1 MKKIFTLI
9 SVALL
14 CLSASAQV
22 NLATAIEDAVKAS
35 SDEYCSVFLDHTK
48 EYVLDS
54 NVDLGLQKAVIWGCG
69 AKVTVKGEGQLSTQT
84 YLQVRSVNFLCA
96 EATKAIIALSA
107 TPDESLKIND
117 ETSAIKF
124 EGANQKVYWIDNQ
137 VSVILCNFVD
147 LGQSLI
153 YANKQ
158 PYALANLKIDQCVVQ
173 LRGSK
178 IDPVINWVGS
188 NTGAIKNIVLSNN
201 TIYNVSQDN
210 TSSWMIRYGNASN
223 AQPQKVWGTDAFS
236 RFQMYN
242 NTICFPGKALANNFP
257 NKNNVY
263 LTWKKN
269 IFINTPYLQKTAS
282 NAVREFTNAD
292 NVLYA
297 TEGFTIDNTDKEKY
311 GTVEDLAIVPPTE
324 SLNIDNIFTLKN
336 VFAPKFETIAT
347 NSQYGDP
354 RWVTPFKDVIAKTPG
369 YGYEVVLGP
378 DMLDLTNL
386 TLVGN
391 CNEADLGKVKPG
403 IDTVNY
409 PWIKYVRGDDKNIL
423 SNGQHE
429 AQKSNRWTDLNPT
442 TGERGTWLQATG
454 KNGSVES
461 PVISGEWNKW
471 MVVFVKNL
479 TTLKVFATGS
489 ASSTA
494 ETKVRLVVKAMGTD
508 GTVIEAATA
517 EGSIYGKGTA
527 SDVCQVELN
536 PEVGYMVEISS
547 VSPGNKKDDIQIT
560 GLQLHGVDTT
570 PFPVCHA
577 PGEKAPGTNY
587 EVVLGPDMLA
597 EYALVSD
604 PATTKP
610 GINVEAYP
618 WITYTRGDG
627 LNALEN
633 GQYEAQK
640 SNRWTDL
647 NPTTGERG
655 TWLQATGKNGS
666 VESPVISG
674 EWNKWMV
681 VFVKNL
687 TTLKVFATGS
697 ASSTAETKVRLVV
710 KAMGTDG
717 TVIEAATAEG
727 SIYGK
732 GTASD
737 VCQVELNPE
746 VGYMVEISSVSPGNK
761 KDDIQITGLQLHG
774 VDTTPFPVCH
784 APGEKAP
791 GTNYEVV
798 LGPDML
804 AEYALVSD
812 PATTKPGINVEA
824 YPWITYTRGDGLNAL
839 ENGQYEAQQSNRWTD
854 LNPTTGEK
862 CEFIQA
868 TGKNGSVNSPVVS
881 AQWNKWMEAAIMD
894 ATSFR
899 VYATGSASTTAE
911 TGEQL
916 ILTATANDGTVV
928 KTATTPGTIW
938 GKGKGS
944 DCATLKLDPSKAYVV
959 KIEAGVMDIQ
969 ITGFNI
975 TGTDLSIAPV
985 EEEPGMGDATGIE
998 NVETAPVQN
1007 GRIYNVLGQEVK
1019 TAKGL
1024 VIKNGKKYIVR

>member
-22 NLATAIEDAVKAS
+22 NLATTIEDALKAS

-137 VSVILCNFVD
+137 VSVVLCNFVD

-173 LRGSK
+173 LRGSS

-188 NTGAIKNIVLSNN
+188 NPGAIKNIVLSNN

-210 TSSWMIRYGNASN
+210 TSSWMIRFGNASN
-223 AQPQKVWGTDAFS
+223 AQPQKIWGTDAFS

-517 EGSIYGKGTA
+517 EGSIWGKGKA

-597 EYALVSD
+597 
-604 PATTKP
+604 
-610 GINVEAYP
+610 
-618 WITYTRGDG
+618 
-627 LNALEN
+627 
-633 GQYEAQK
+633 Q
-640 SNRWTDL
+640 
-647 NPTTGERG
+647 
-655 TWLQATGKNGS
+655 
-666 VESPVISG
+666 
-674 EWNKWMV
+674 
-681 VFVKNL
+681 
-687 TTLKVFATGS
+687 
-697 ASSTAETKVRLVV
+697 
-710 KAMGTDG
+710 
-717 TVIEAATAEG
+717 
-727 SIYGK
+727 
-732 GTASD
+732 
-737 VCQVELNPE
+737 
-746 VGYMVEISSVSPGNK
+746 
-761 KDDIQITGLQLHG
+761 
-774 VDTTPFPVCH
+774 
-784 APGEKAP
+784 
-791 GTNYEVV
+791 
-798 LGPDML
+798 
-804 AEYALVSD
+804 YALVSD

-854 LNPTTGEK
+854 LNPTTGERGTW
-862 CEFIQA
+862 IQA
-868 TGKNGSVNSPVVS
+868 TGKNGSVNSPVIS
-881 AQWNKWMEAAIMD
+881 AEWNKWMEAAIMD

-899 VYATGSASTTAE
+899 VYATGSASTKAE

-959 KIEAGVMDIQ
+959 KIEGKVKDIQ

>member
-597 EYALVSD
+597 QYALVSD

-666 VESPVISG
+666 V
-674 EWNKWMV
+674 
-681 VFVKNL
+681 
-687 TTLKVFATGS
+687 
-697 ASSTAETKVRLVV
+697 
-710 KAMGTDG
+710 
-717 TVIEAATAEG
+717 
-727 SIYGK
+727 
-732 GTASD
+732 
-737 VCQVELNPE
+737 
-746 VGYMVEISSVSPGNK
+746 
-761 KDDIQITGLQLHG
+761 
-774 VDTTPFPVCH
+774 
-784 APGEKAP
+784 
-791 GTNYEVV
+791 
-798 LGPDML
+798 
-804 AEYALVSD
+804 
-812 PATTKPGINVEA
+812 
-824 YPWITYTRGDGLNAL
+824 
-839 ENGQYEAQQSNRWTD
+839 
-854 LNPTTGEK
+854 
-862 CEFIQA
+862 
-868 TGKNGSVNSPVVS
+868 NSPVVS

-894 ATSFR
+894 ATAFR
-899 VYATGSASTTAE
+899 VYATGSASSKAE

-928 KTATTPGTIW
+928 KAATTPGTIW
-938 GKGKGS
+938 GKGKAS

-959 KIEAGVMDIQ
+959 KIEAGVQDIQ

>member
-269 IFINTPYLQKTAS
+269 IFINTPYLQKVAN

-517 EGSIYGKGTA
+517 EGSIWGKGKA

-647 NPTTGERG
+647 NPTTGE
-655 TWLQATGKNGS
+655 
-666 VESPVISG
+666 
-674 EWNKWMV
+674 
-681 VFVKNL
+681 
-687 TTLKVFATGS
+687 
-697 ASSTAETKVRLVV
+697 
-710 KAMGTDG
+710 
-717 TVIEAATAEG
+717 
-727 SIYGK
+727 
-732 GTASD
+732 
-737 VCQVELNPE
+737 
-746 VGYMVEISSVSPGNK
+746 
-761 KDDIQITGLQLHG
+761 
-774 VDTTPFPVCH
+774 
-784 APGEKAP
+784 
-791 GTNYEVV
+791 
-798 LGPDML
+798 
-804 AEYALVSD
+804 
-812 PATTKPGINVEA
+812 
-824 YPWITYTRGDGLNAL
+824 
-839 ENGQYEAQQSNRWTD
+839 
-854 LNPTTGEK
+854 K
-862 CEFIQA
+862 CEFIQVK
-868 TGKNGSVNSPVVS
+868 GKNGSVNSPVIS
-881 AQWNKWMEAAIMD
+881 AEWNKWMEAAIMD
-894 ATSFR
+894 ATAFR
-899 VYATGSASTTAE
+899 VYATGSTSTTAE

-959 KIEAGVMDIQ
+959 KIEGKVKDIQ

>member
-173 LRGSK
+173 LRGSS

-188 NTGAIKNIVLSNN
+188 NPGAIKNIVLSNN

-210 TSSWMIRYGNASN
+210 TASWMIRFGNASN

-547 VSPGNKKDDIQIT
+547 ISPDNKANDVQIT

-597 EYALVSD
+597 QYALVSD

-655 TWLQATGKNGS
+655 TWLQ
-666 VESPVISG
+666 V
-674 EWNKWMV
+674 
-681 VFVKNL
+681 
-687 TTLKVFATGS
+687 
-697 ASSTAETKVRLVV
+697 
-710 KAMGTDG
+710 
-717 TVIEAATAEG
+717 
-727 SIYGK
+727 
-732 GTASD
+732 
-737 VCQVELNPE
+737 
-746 VGYMVEISSVSPGNK
+746 
-761 KDDIQITGLQLHG
+761 
-774 VDTTPFPVCH
+774 
-784 APGEKAP
+784 
-791 GTNYEVV
+791 
-798 LGPDML
+798 
-804 AEYALVSD
+804 
-812 PATTKPGINVEA
+812 
-824 YPWITYTRGDGLNAL
+824 
-839 ENGQYEAQQSNRWTD
+839 
-854 LNPTTGEK
+854 
-862 CEFIQA
+862 
-868 TGKNGSVNSPVVS
+868 TGKNGSVNSPVIS
-881 AQWNKWMEAAIMD
+881 AE
-894 ATSFR
+894 
-899 VYATGSASTTAE
+899 
-911 TGEQL
+911 
-916 ILTATANDGTVV
+916 
-928 KTATTPGTIW
+928 
-938 GKGKGS
+938 
-944 DCATLKLDPSKAYVV
+944 
-959 KIEAGVMDIQ
+959 
-969 ITGFNI
+969 
-975 TGTDLSIAPV
+975 
-985 EEEPGMGDATGIE
+985 
-998 NVETAPVQN
+998 
-1007 GRIYNVLGQEVK
+1007 
-1019 TAKGL
+1019 
-1024 VIKNGKKYIVR
+1024 

>member
-22 NLATAIEDAVKAS
+22 NLATAIEDALKAS

-137 VSVILCNFVD
+137 VSVVLCNFVD

-210 TSSWMIRYGNASN
+210 TTSWMIRYGNASN

-269 IFINTPYLQKTAS
+269 IFINTPYLQKVAN

-442 TGERGTWLQATG
+442 TGEKCEFIQVKG
-454 KNGSVES
+454 KNGSAES

-517 EGSIYGKGTA
+517 EGSIWGKGKA

-597 EYALVSD
+597 QYALVSD

-655 TWLQATGKNGS
+655 TW
-666 VESPVISG
+666 
-674 EWNKWMV
+674 
-681 VFVKNL
+681 
-687 TTLKVFATGS
+687 
-697 ASSTAETKVRLVV
+697 
-710 KAMGTDG
+710 
-717 TVIEAATAEG
+717 
-727 SIYGK
+727 
-732 GTASD
+732 
-737 VCQVELNPE
+737 
-746 VGYMVEISSVSPGNK
+746 
-761 KDDIQITGLQLHG
+761 
-774 VDTTPFPVCH
+774 
-784 APGEKAP
+784 
-791 GTNYEVV
+791 
-798 LGPDML
+798 
-804 AEYALVSD
+804 
-812 PATTKPGINVEA
+812 
-824 YPWITYTRGDGLNAL
+824 
-839 ENGQYEAQQSNRWTD
+839 
-854 LNPTTGEK
+854 
-862 CEFIQA
+862 IQA
-868 TGKNGSVNSPVVS
+868 TGKNGSVNSPVIS
-881 AQWNKWMEAAIMD
+881 AEWNKWMEAAIMD

-899 VYATGSASTTAE
+899 VYATGSASSKVE

-959 KIEAGVMDIQ
+959 KIEGKVKDIQ

>member
-517 EGSIYGKGTA
+517 EGSIWGKGKA

-666 VESPVISG
+666 V
-674 EWNKWMV
+674 
-681 VFVKNL
+681 
-687 TTLKVFATGS
+687 
-697 ASSTAETKVRLVV
+697 
-710 KAMGTDG
+710 
-717 TVIEAATAEG
+717 
-727 SIYGK
+727 
-732 GTASD
+732 
-737 VCQVELNPE
+737 
-746 VGYMVEISSVSPGNK
+746 
-761 KDDIQITGLQLHG
+761 
-774 VDTTPFPVCH
+774 
-784 APGEKAP
+784 
-791 GTNYEVV
+791 
-798 LGPDML
+798 
-804 AEYALVSD
+804 
-812 PATTKPGINVEA
+812 
-824 YPWITYTRGDGLNAL
+824 
-839 ENGQYEAQQSNRWTD
+839 
-854 LNPTTGEK
+854 
-862 CEFIQA
+862 
-868 TGKNGSVNSPVVS
+868 NSPVVS

-899 VYATGSASTTAE
+899 VYATGSASTTADS
-911 TGEQL
+911 GEQL

-928 KTATTPGTIW
+928 KAATTPGTIW
-938 GKGKGS
+938 GKGKAS

-959 KIEAGVMDIQ
+959 KIEGKVKDIQ

>member
-22 NLATAIEDAVKAS
+22 NLATAIEDALKAS

-633 GQYEAQK
+633 GQYEAQ
-640 SNRWTDL
+640 
-647 NPTTGERG
+647 
-655 TWLQATGKNGS
+655 
-666 VESPVISG
+666 
-674 EWNKWMV
+674 
-681 VFVKNL
+681 
-687 TTLKVFATGS
+687 
-697 ASSTAETKVRLVV
+697 
-710 KAMGTDG
+710 
-717 TVIEAATAEG
+717 
-727 SIYGK
+727 
-732 GTASD
+732 
-737 VCQVELNPE
+737 
-746 VGYMVEISSVSPGNK
+746 
-761 KDDIQITGLQLHG
+761 
-774 VDTTPFPVCH
+774 
-784 APGEKAP
+784 
-791 GTNYEVV
+791 
-798 LGPDML
+798 
-804 AEYALVSD
+804 
-812 PATTKPGINVEA
+812 
-824 YPWITYTRGDGLNAL
+824 
-839 ENGQYEAQQSNRWTD
+839 QSNRWTD

-868 TGKNGSVNSPVVS
+868 TGKNGSVNSPVIS

-894 ATSFR
+894 ATAFR
-899 VYATGSASTTAE
+899 VYATGSASSKAE

-928 KTATTPGTIW
+928 KAATTPGTIW

>member
-409 PWIKYVRGDDKNIL
+409 PWIKYVRGDDKNVL

-442 TGERGTWLQATG
+442 TGE
-454 KNGSVES
+454 
-461 PVISGEWNKW
+461 
-471 MVVFVKNL
+471 
-479 TTLKVFATGS
+479 
-489 ASSTA
+489 
-494 ETKVRLVVKAMGTD
+494 
-508 GTVIEAATA
+508 
-517 EGSIYGKGTA
+517 
-527 SDVCQVELN
+527 
-536 PEVGYMVEISS
+536 
-547 VSPGNKKDDIQIT
+547 
-560 GLQLHGVDTT
+560 
-570 PFPVCHA
+570 
-577 PGEKAPGTNY
+577 
-587 EVVLGPDMLA
+587 
-597 EYALVSD
+597 
-604 PATTKP
+604 
-610 GINVEAYP
+610 
-618 WITYTRGDG
+618 
-627 LNALEN
+627 
-633 GQYEAQK
+633 
-640 SNRWTDL
+640 
-647 NPTTGERG
+647 
-655 TWLQATGKNGS
+655 
-666 VESPVISG
+666 
-674 EWNKWMV
+674 
-681 VFVKNL
+681 
-687 TTLKVFATGS
+687 
-697 ASSTAETKVRLVV
+697 
-710 KAMGTDG
+710 
-717 TVIEAATAEG
+717 
-727 SIYGK
+727 
-732 GTASD
+732 
-737 VCQVELNPE
+737 
-746 VGYMVEISSVSPGNK
+746 
-761 KDDIQITGLQLHG
+761 
-774 VDTTPFPVCH
+774 
-784 APGEKAP
+784 
-791 GTNYEVV
+791 
-798 LGPDML
+798 
-804 AEYALVSD
+804 
-812 PATTKPGINVEA
+812 
-824 YPWITYTRGDGLNAL
+824 
-839 ENGQYEAQQSNRWTD
+839 
-854 LNPTTGEK
+854 K
-862 CEFIQA
+862 CEFIQV

-899 VYATGSASTTAE
+899 VYATGSASSKVE

-928 KTATTPGTIW
+928 KAATTPGTIY
-938 GKGKGS
+938 GKGTAS

-959 KIEAGVMDIQ
+959 KIEGKVKDIQ

>member
-560 GLQLHGVDTT
+560 GLQLYGVDTT

-597 EYALVSD
+597 
-604 PATTKP
+604 
-610 GINVEAYP
+610 
-618 WITYTRGDG
+618 
-627 LNALEN
+627 
-633 GQYEAQK
+633 Q
-640 SNRWTDL
+640 
-647 NPTTGERG
+647 
-655 TWLQATGKNGS
+655 
-666 VESPVISG
+666 
-674 EWNKWMV
+674 
-681 VFVKNL
+681 
-687 TTLKVFATGS
+687 
-697 ASSTAETKVRLVV
+697 
-710 KAMGTDG
+710 
-717 TVIEAATAEG
+717 
-727 SIYGK
+727 
-732 GTASD
+732 
-737 VCQVELNPE
+737 
-746 VGYMVEISSVSPGNK
+746 
-761 KDDIQITGLQLHG
+761 
-774 VDTTPFPVCH
+774 
-784 APGEKAP
+784 
-791 GTNYEVV
+791 
-798 LGPDML
+798 
-804 AEYALVSD
+804 YALVSD

-854 LNPTTGEK
+854 LNPTTGERGTW
-862 CEFIQA
+862 IQA
-868 TGKNGSVNSPVVS
+868 TGKNGSVNSPVIS
-881 AQWNKWMEAAIMD
+881 AEWNKWMEAAIMD
-894 ATSFR
+894 AISFR
-899 VYATGSASTTAE
+899 VDATGSASTKAE

-959 KIEAGVMDIQ
+959 KIEGKVKDIQ

>member
-22 NLATAIEDAVKAS
+22 NLATTIEDALKAS

-655 TWLQATGKNGS
+655 TW
-666 VESPVISG
+666 
-674 EWNKWMV
+674 
-681 VFVKNL
+681 
-687 TTLKVFATGS
+687 
-697 ASSTAETKVRLVV
+697 
-710 KAMGTDG
+710 
-717 TVIEAATAEG
+717 
-727 SIYGK
+727 
-732 GTASD
+732 
-737 VCQVELNPE
+737 
-746 VGYMVEISSVSPGNK
+746 
-761 KDDIQITGLQLHG
+761 
-774 VDTTPFPVCH
+774 
-784 APGEKAP
+784 
-791 GTNYEVV
+791 
-798 LGPDML
+798 
-804 AEYALVSD
+804 
-812 PATTKPGINVEA
+812 
-824 YPWITYTRGDGLNAL
+824 
-839 ENGQYEAQQSNRWTD
+839 
-854 LNPTTGEK
+854 
-862 CEFIQA
+862 IQA
-868 TGKNGSVNSPVVS
+868 TGKNGSVNSRVIS
-881 AQWNKWMEAAIMD
+881 AEWNKWMEAAIMD

-899 VYATGSASTTAE
+899 VYATGSASNKAE

-928 KTATTPGTIW
+928 KAATTPGTIW

>member
-22 NLATAIEDAVKAS
+22 NLATAIEDALKAS

-210 TSSWMIRYGNASN
+210 TSSWMIRFGNASN

-517 EGSIYGKGTA
+517 EGSIWGKGKA

-597 EYALVSD
+597 
-604 PATTKP
+604 
-610 GINVEAYP
+610 
-618 WITYTRGDG
+618 
-627 LNALEN
+627 
-633 GQYEAQK
+633 Q
-640 SNRWTDL
+640 
-647 NPTTGERG
+647 
-655 TWLQATGKNGS
+655 
-666 VESPVISG
+666 
-674 EWNKWMV
+674 
-681 VFVKNL
+681 
-687 TTLKVFATGS
+687 
-697 ASSTAETKVRLVV
+697 
-710 KAMGTDG
+710 
-717 TVIEAATAEG
+717 
-727 SIYGK
+727 
-732 GTASD
+732 
-737 VCQVELNPE
+737 
-746 VGYMVEISSVSPGNK
+746 
-761 KDDIQITGLQLHG
+761 
-774 VDTTPFPVCH
+774 
-784 APGEKAP
+784 
-791 GTNYEVV
+791 
-798 LGPDML
+798 
-804 AEYALVSD
+804 YALVSD

-854 LNPTTGEK
+854 LNPTTGERGTW
-862 CEFIQA
+862 IQA
-868 TGKNGSVNSPVVS
+868 TGKNGSVNSPVIS
-881 AQWNKWMEAAIMD
+881 AEWNKWMEAAIMD

-899 VYATGSASTTAE
+899 VYATGSASTKAE

-959 KIEAGVMDIQ
+959 KIEGKVKDIQ

>member
-560 GLQLHGVDTT
+560 GLQLYGVDTT

-587 EVVLGPDMLA
+587 EVVLGP
-597 EYALVSD
+597 
-604 PATTKP
+604 
-610 GINVEAYP
+610 
-618 WITYTRGDG
+618 
-627 LNALEN
+627 
-633 GQYEAQK
+633 
-640 SNRWTDL
+640 
-647 NPTTGERG
+647 
-655 TWLQATGKNGS
+655 
-666 VESPVISG
+666 
-674 EWNKWMV
+674 
-681 VFVKNL
+681 F
-687 TTLKVFATGS
+687 
-697 ASSTAETKVRLVV
+697 
-710 KAMGTDG
+710 
-717 TVIEAATAEG
+717 
-727 SIYGK
+727 
-732 GTASD
+732 
-737 VCQVELNPE
+737 
-746 VGYMVEISSVSPGNK
+746 
-761 KDDIQITGLQLHG
+761 
-774 VDTTPFPVCH
+774 
-784 APGEKAP
+784 
-791 GTNYEVV
+791 
-798 LGPDML
+798 ML

-862 CEFIQA
+862 GTWLQA
-868 TGKNGSVNSPVVS
+868 TGKNGSKDSPVIS
-881 AQWNKWMEAAIMD
+881 AEWNKWMEAAIMD

-899 VYATGSASTTAE
+899 VYATGSASTKAE

-928 KTATTPGTIW
+928 KAATTPGTIY
-938 GKGKGS
+938 GKGTAS

-959 KIEAGVMDIQ
+959 KIEGKVKDIQ

>member
-633 GQYEAQK
+633 GQYEAQ
-640 SNRWTDL
+640 
-647 NPTTGERG
+647 
-655 TWLQATGKNGS
+655 
-666 VESPVISG
+666 
-674 EWNKWMV
+674 
-681 VFVKNL
+681 
-687 TTLKVFATGS
+687 
-697 ASSTAETKVRLVV
+697 
-710 KAMGTDG
+710 
-717 TVIEAATAEG
+717 
-727 SIYGK
+727 
-732 GTASD
+732 
-737 VCQVELNPE
+737 
-746 VGYMVEISSVSPGNK
+746 
-761 KDDIQITGLQLHG
+761 
-774 VDTTPFPVCH
+774 
-784 APGEKAP
+784 
-791 GTNYEVV
+791 
-798 LGPDML
+798 
-804 AEYALVSD
+804 
-812 PATTKPGINVEA
+812 
-824 YPWITYTRGDGLNAL
+824 
-839 ENGQYEAQQSNRWTD
+839 QSNRWTD

-899 VYATGSASTTAE
+899 VYATGSASSKVE

-938 GKGKGS
+938 GKGKAS

-959 KIEAGVMDIQ
+959 KIEAGVQDIQ

>member
-22 NLATAIEDAVKAS
+22 NLATAIEDALKAS

-269 IFINTPYLQKTAS
+269 IFINTPYLQKTAN

-517 EGSIYGKGTA
+517 EGSIWGKGKA

-547 VSPGNKKDDIQIT
+547 VSPGNKKDDVQIT

-597 EYALVSD
+597 
-604 PATTKP
+604 
-610 GINVEAYP
+610 
-618 WITYTRGDG
+618 
-627 LNALEN
+627 
-633 GQYEAQK
+633 Q
-640 SNRWTDL
+640 
-647 NPTTGERG
+647 
-655 TWLQATGKNGS
+655 
-666 VESPVISG
+666 
-674 EWNKWMV
+674 
-681 VFVKNL
+681 
-687 TTLKVFATGS
+687 
-697 ASSTAETKVRLVV
+697 
-710 KAMGTDG
+710 
-717 TVIEAATAEG
+717 
-727 SIYGK
+727 
-732 GTASD
+732 
-737 VCQVELNPE
+737 
-746 VGYMVEISSVSPGNK
+746 
-761 KDDIQITGLQLHG
+761 
-774 VDTTPFPVCH
+774 
-784 APGEKAP
+784 
-791 GTNYEVV
+791 
-798 LGPDML
+798 
-804 AEYALVSD
+804 YALVSD

-854 LNPTTGEK
+854 LNPTTGERGTW
-862 CEFIQA
+862 IQA
-868 TGKNGSVNSPVVS
+868 TGKNGSVNSPVIS
-881 AQWNKWMEAAIMD
+881 AEWNKWMEAAIMD

-899 VYATGSASTTAE
+899 VYATGSASTKAE

-959 KIEAGVMDIQ
+959 KIEGKVKDIQ

>member
-22 NLATAIEDAVKAS
+22 NLATAIEDALKAS

-48 EYVLDS
+48 EYVLDT

-297 TEGFTIDNTDKEKY
+297 TEGFTIDTTDKEKY

-409 PWIKYVRGDDKNIL
+409 PWIKYVLGDDKNIL

-517 EGSIYGKGTA
+517 EGSIWGKGKA

-597 EYALVSD
+597 
-604 PATTKP
+604 
-610 GINVEAYP
+610 
-618 WITYTRGDG
+618 
-627 LNALEN
+627 
-633 GQYEAQK
+633 Q
-640 SNRWTDL
+640 
-647 NPTTGERG
+647 
-655 TWLQATGKNGS
+655 
-666 VESPVISG
+666 
-674 EWNKWMV
+674 
-681 VFVKNL
+681 
-687 TTLKVFATGS
+687 
-697 ASSTAETKVRLVV
+697 
-710 KAMGTDG
+710 
-717 TVIEAATAEG
+717 
-727 SIYGK
+727 
-732 GTASD
+732 
-737 VCQVELNPE
+737 
-746 VGYMVEISSVSPGNK
+746 
-761 KDDIQITGLQLHG
+761 
-774 VDTTPFPVCH
+774 
-784 APGEKAP
+784 
-791 GTNYEVV
+791 
-798 LGPDML
+798 
-804 AEYALVSD
+804 YALVSD

-854 LNPTTGEK
+854 LNPTTGERGTW
-862 CEFIQA
+862 IQA
-868 TGKNGSVNSPVVS
+868 TGKNGSVNSPVIS

-899 VYATGSASTTAE
+899 VYATGSASTKAE

-959 KIEAGVMDIQ
+959 KIEGKVKDIQ

>member
-517 EGSIYGKGTA
+517 EGSIWGKGKA

-597 EYALVSD
+597 
-604 PATTKP
+604 
-610 GINVEAYP
+610 
-618 WITYTRGDG
+618 
-627 LNALEN
+627 
-633 GQYEAQK
+633 Q
-640 SNRWTDL
+640 
-647 NPTTGERG
+647 
-655 TWLQATGKNGS
+655 
-666 VESPVISG
+666 
-674 EWNKWMV
+674 
-681 VFVKNL
+681 
-687 TTLKVFATGS
+687 
-697 ASSTAETKVRLVV
+697 
-710 KAMGTDG
+710 
-717 TVIEAATAEG
+717 
-727 SIYGK
+727 
-732 GTASD
+732 
-737 VCQVELNPE
+737 
-746 VGYMVEISSVSPGNK
+746 
-761 KDDIQITGLQLHG
+761 
-774 VDTTPFPVCH
+774 
-784 APGEKAP
+784 
-791 GTNYEVV
+791 
-798 LGPDML
+798 
-804 AEYALVSD
+804 YALVSD

-854 LNPTTGEK
+854 LNPTTGERGTLLTV
-862 CEFIQA
+862 
-868 TGKNGSVNSPVVS
+868 TGKNGSVESPVIS
-881 AQWNKWMEAAIMD
+881 AEWNKWMEAAIMD

-899 VYATGSASTTAE
+899 VYATGSASTKAE

-959 KIEAGVMDIQ
+959 KIEGKVKDIQ

>member
-409 PWIKYVRGDDKNIL
+409 PWIKYVRGDDKNVL

-442 TGERGTWLQATG
+442 TGEKGTWLQATG
-454 KNGSVES
+454 KNGSKDS
-461 PVISGEWNKW
+461 PVIS
-471 MVVFVKNL
+471 
-479 TTLKVFATGS
+479 
-489 ASSTA
+489 A
-494 ETKVRLVVKAMGTD
+494 E
-508 GTVIEAATA
+508 
-517 EGSIYGKGTA
+517 
-527 SDVCQVELN
+527 
-536 PEVGYMVEISS
+536 
-547 VSPGNKKDDIQIT
+547 
-560 GLQLHGVDTT
+560 
-570 PFPVCHA
+570 
-577 PGEKAPGTNY
+577 
-587 EVVLGPDMLA
+587 
-597 EYALVSD
+597 
-604 PATTKP
+604 
-610 GINVEAYP
+610 
-618 WITYTRGDG
+618 
-627 LNALEN
+627 
-633 GQYEAQK
+633 
-640 SNRWTDL
+640 
-647 NPTTGERG
+647 
-655 TWLQATGKNGS
+655 
-666 VESPVISG
+666 
-674 EWNKWMV
+674 
-681 VFVKNL
+681 
-687 TTLKVFATGS
+687 
-697 ASSTAETKVRLVV
+697 
-710 KAMGTDG
+710 
-717 TVIEAATAEG
+717 
-727 SIYGK
+727 
-732 GTASD
+732 
-737 VCQVELNPE
+737 
-746 VGYMVEISSVSPGNK
+746 
-761 KDDIQITGLQLHG
+761 
-774 VDTTPFPVCH
+774 
-784 APGEKAP
+784 
-791 GTNYEVV
+791 
-798 LGPDML
+798 
-804 AEYALVSD
+804 
-812 PATTKPGINVEA
+812 
-824 YPWITYTRGDGLNAL
+824 
-839 ENGQYEAQQSNRWTD
+839 
-854 LNPTTGEK
+854 
-862 CEFIQA
+862 
-868 TGKNGSVNSPVVS
+868 
-881 AQWNKWMEAAIMD
+881 WNKWMEAAIMD

-899 VYATGSASTTAE
+899 VYATGSASTKAE

-928 KTATTPGTIW
+928 KAATTPGTIY
-938 GKGKGS
+938 GKGTAS

-959 KIEAGVMDIQ
+959 KIEGKVKDIQ

>member
-269 IFINTPYLQKTAS
+269 IFINTPYLQKVAS

-429 AQKSNRWTDLNPT
+429 AHKSNRWTDLNPT

-517 EGSIYGKGTA
+517 EGSIWGKGKA

-597 EYALVSD
+597 
-604 PATTKP
+604 
-610 GINVEAYP
+610 
-618 WITYTRGDG
+618 
-627 LNALEN
+627 
-633 GQYEAQK
+633 Q
-640 SNRWTDL
+640 
-647 NPTTGERG
+647 
-655 TWLQATGKNGS
+655 
-666 VESPVISG
+666 
-674 EWNKWMV
+674 
-681 VFVKNL
+681 
-687 TTLKVFATGS
+687 
-697 ASSTAETKVRLVV
+697 
-710 KAMGTDG
+710 
-717 TVIEAATAEG
+717 
-727 SIYGK
+727 
-732 GTASD
+732 
-737 VCQVELNPE
+737 
-746 VGYMVEISSVSPGNK
+746 
-761 KDDIQITGLQLHG
+761 
-774 VDTTPFPVCH
+774 
-784 APGEKAP
+784 
-791 GTNYEVV
+791 
-798 LGPDML
+798 
-804 AEYALVSD
+804 YALVSD

-854 LNPTTGEK
+854 LNPTTGERGTW
-862 CEFIQA
+862 IQA
-868 TGKNGSVNSPVVS
+868 TGKNGSVYSPVVS

-899 VYATGSASTTAE
+899 VYATGSASTKAE

-959 KIEAGVMDIQ
+959 KIEGKVKDIQ

>member
-137 VSVILCNFVD
+137 VSVVLCNFVD

-188 NTGAIKNIVLSNN
+188 NPGAIKNIVLSNN

-223 AQPQKVWGTDAFS
+223 AQPQKIWGTDAFS

-269 IFINTPYLQKTAS
+269 IFINTPYLQKVAS

-517 EGSIYGKGTA
+517 EGSIWGKGKA

-597 EYALVSD
+597 
-604 PATTKP
+604 
-610 GINVEAYP
+610 
-618 WITYTRGDG
+618 
-627 LNALEN
+627 
-633 GQYEAQK
+633 Q
-640 SNRWTDL
+640 
-647 NPTTGERG
+647 
-655 TWLQATGKNGS
+655 
-666 VESPVISG
+666 
-674 EWNKWMV
+674 
-681 VFVKNL
+681 
-687 TTLKVFATGS
+687 
-697 ASSTAETKVRLVV
+697 
-710 KAMGTDG
+710 
-717 TVIEAATAEG
+717 
-727 SIYGK
+727 
-732 GTASD
+732 
-737 VCQVELNPE
+737 
-746 VGYMVEISSVSPGNK
+746 
-761 KDDIQITGLQLHG
+761 
-774 VDTTPFPVCH
+774 
-784 APGEKAP
+784 
-791 GTNYEVV
+791 
-798 LGPDML
+798 
-804 AEYALVSD
+804 YALVSD

-854 LNPTTGEK
+854 LNPTTGERGTW
-862 CEFIQA
+862 IQA
-868 TGKNGSVNSPVVS
+868 TGKNGSVNSPVIS
-881 AQWNKWMEAAIMD
+881 AEWNKWMEAAIMD

-899 VYATGSASTTAE
+899 VYATGSASTKAE

-938 GKGKGS
+938 GKGKAS

-959 KIEAGVMDIQ
+959 KIEGKVKDIQ

>member
-269 IFINTPYLQKTAS
+269 IFINTPYLQKVAN

-633 GQYEAQK
+633 GQYEAQQ

-655 TWLQATGKNGS
+655 TWL
-666 VESPVISG
+666 
-674 EWNKWMV
+674 
-681 VFVKNL
+681 
-687 TTLKVFATGS
+687 
-697 ASSTAETKVRLVV
+697 
-710 KAMGTDG
+710 
-717 TVIEAATAEG
+717 
-727 SIYGK
+727 
-732 GTASD
+732 
-737 VCQVELNPE
+737 
-746 VGYMVEISSVSPGNK
+746 
-761 KDDIQITGLQLHG
+761 
-774 VDTTPFPVCH
+774 
-784 APGEKAP
+784 
-791 GTNYEVV
+791 
-798 LGPDML
+798 
-804 AEYALVSD
+804 
-812 PATTKPGINVEA
+812 
-824 YPWITYTRGDGLNAL
+824 
-839 ENGQYEAQQSNRWTD
+839 
-854 LNPTTGEK
+854 
-862 CEFIQA
+862 QA

-899 VYATGSASTTAE
+899 VYATGSASTKAE

-959 KIEAGVMDIQ
+959 KIEGKVKDIQ

>member
-454 KNGSVES
+454 KNGSV
-461 PVISGEWNKW
+461 
-471 MVVFVKNL
+471 
-479 TTLKVFATGS
+479 
-489 ASSTA
+489 
-494 ETKVRLVVKAMGTD
+494 
-508 GTVIEAATA
+508 
-517 EGSIYGKGTA
+517 
-527 SDVCQVELN
+527 
-536 PEVGYMVEISS
+536 
-547 VSPGNKKDDIQIT
+547 
-560 GLQLHGVDTT
+560 
-570 PFPVCHA
+570 
-577 PGEKAPGTNY
+577 
-587 EVVLGPDMLA
+587 
-597 EYALVSD
+597 
-604 PATTKP
+604 
-610 GINVEAYP
+610 
-618 WITYTRGDG
+618 
-627 LNALEN
+627 
-633 GQYEAQK
+633 
-640 SNRWTDL
+640 
-647 NPTTGERG
+647 
-655 TWLQATGKNGS
+655 
-666 VESPVISG
+666 
-674 EWNKWMV
+674 
-681 VFVKNL
+681 
-687 TTLKVFATGS
+687 
-697 ASSTAETKVRLVV
+697 
-710 KAMGTDG
+710 
-717 TVIEAATAEG
+717 
-727 SIYGK
+727 
-732 GTASD
+732 
-737 VCQVELNPE
+737 
-746 VGYMVEISSVSPGNK
+746 
-761 KDDIQITGLQLHG
+761 
-774 VDTTPFPVCH
+774 
-784 APGEKAP
+784 
-791 GTNYEVV
+791 
-798 LGPDML
+798 
-804 AEYALVSD
+804 
-812 PATTKPGINVEA
+812 
-824 YPWITYTRGDGLNAL
+824 
-839 ENGQYEAQQSNRWTD
+839 
-854 LNPTTGEK
+854 
-862 CEFIQA
+862 
-868 TGKNGSVNSPVVS
+868 NSPVVS

-899 VYATGSASTTAE
+899 VYATGSASNKAE

-928 KTATTPGTIW
+928 KAATTPGTIY
-938 GKGKGS
+938 GKGTAS

-959 KIEAGVMDIQ
+959 KIEAGVQDIQ

>member
-647 NPTTGERG
+647 NPTTGEKG

-666 VESPVISG
+666 KDSPVIS
-674 EWNKWMV
+674 
-681 VFVKNL
+681 
-687 TTLKVFATGS
+687 
-697 ASSTAETKVRLVV
+697 AE
-710 KAMGTDG
+710 
-717 TVIEAATAEG
+717 
-727 SIYGK
+727 
-732 GTASD
+732 
-737 VCQVELNPE
+737 
-746 VGYMVEISSVSPGNK
+746 
-761 KDDIQITGLQLHG
+761 
-774 VDTTPFPVCH
+774 
-784 APGEKAP
+784 
-791 GTNYEVV
+791 
-798 LGPDML
+798 
-804 AEYALVSD
+804 
-812 PATTKPGINVEA
+812 
-824 YPWITYTRGDGLNAL
+824 
-839 ENGQYEAQQSNRWTD
+839 
-854 LNPTTGEK
+854 
-862 CEFIQA
+862 
-868 TGKNGSVNSPVVS
+868 
-881 AQWNKWMEAAIMD
+881 WNKWMEAAIMD

-899 VYATGSASTTAE
+899 VYATGSASNKAE

-928 KTATTPGTIW
+928 KAATTPGTIY
-938 GKGKGS
+938 GKGTAS

-959 KIEAGVMDIQ
+959 KIEGKVKDIQ

>member
-22 NLATAIEDAVKAS
+22 NLATAIEDALKAS

-210 TSSWMIRYGNASN
+210 TSSWMIRFGNASN

-269 IFINTPYLQKTAS
+269 IFINTPYLQKVAN

-517 EGSIYGKGTA
+517 EGSIWGKGKA

-597 EYALVSD
+597 
-604 PATTKP
+604 
-610 GINVEAYP
+610 
-618 WITYTRGDG
+618 
-627 LNALEN
+627 
-633 GQYEAQK
+633 Q
-640 SNRWTDL
+640 
-647 NPTTGERG
+647 
-655 TWLQATGKNGS
+655 
-666 VESPVISG
+666 
-674 EWNKWMV
+674 
-681 VFVKNL
+681 
-687 TTLKVFATGS
+687 
-697 ASSTAETKVRLVV
+697 
-710 KAMGTDG
+710 
-717 TVIEAATAEG
+717 
-727 SIYGK
+727 
-732 GTASD
+732 
-737 VCQVELNPE
+737 
-746 VGYMVEISSVSPGNK
+746 
-761 KDDIQITGLQLHG
+761 
-774 VDTTPFPVCH
+774 
-784 APGEKAP
+784 
-791 GTNYEVV
+791 
-798 LGPDML
+798 
-804 AEYALVSD
+804 YALVSD

-854 LNPTTGEK
+854 LNPTTGERGTW
-862 CEFIQA
+862 IQA
-868 TGKNGSVNSPVVS
+868 TGKNGSVNSPVIS
-881 AQWNKWMEAAIMD
+881 AEWNKWMEAAIMD

-899 VYATGSASTTAE
+899 VYATGSASTKAE

-959 KIEAGVMDIQ
+959 KIEGKVKDIQ

>member
-666 VESPVISG
+666 VNSPVIS
-674 EWNKWMV
+674 
-681 VFVKNL
+681 
-687 TTLKVFATGS
+687 
-697 ASSTAETKVRLVV
+697 AE
-710 KAMGTDG
+710 
-717 TVIEAATAEG
+717 
-727 SIYGK
+727 
-732 GTASD
+732 
-737 VCQVELNPE
+737 
-746 VGYMVEISSVSPGNK
+746 
-761 KDDIQITGLQLHG
+761 
-774 VDTTPFPVCH
+774 
-784 APGEKAP
+784 
-791 GTNYEVV
+791 
-798 LGPDML
+798 
-804 AEYALVSD
+804 
-812 PATTKPGINVEA
+812 
-824 YPWITYTRGDGLNAL
+824 
-839 ENGQYEAQQSNRWTD
+839 
-854 LNPTTGEK
+854 
-862 CEFIQA
+862 
-868 TGKNGSVNSPVVS
+868 
-881 AQWNKWMEAAIMD
+881 WNKWMEAAIMD

-899 VYATGSASTTAE
+899 VYATGSASSKVE

-928 KTATTPGTIW
+928 KAATTPGTIW

-959 KIEAGVMDIQ
+959 KIEGKVKDIQ

>member
-242 NTICFPGKALANNFP
+242 NTICFPGKAFANNFP

-666 VESPVISG
+666 V
-674 EWNKWMV
+674 
-681 VFVKNL
+681 
-687 TTLKVFATGS
+687 
-697 ASSTAETKVRLVV
+697 
-710 KAMGTDG
+710 
-717 TVIEAATAEG
+717 
-727 SIYGK
+727 
-732 GTASD
+732 
-737 VCQVELNPE
+737 
-746 VGYMVEISSVSPGNK
+746 
-761 KDDIQITGLQLHG
+761 
-774 VDTTPFPVCH
+774 
-784 APGEKAP
+784 
-791 GTNYEVV
+791 
-798 LGPDML
+798 
-804 AEYALVSD
+804 
-812 PATTKPGINVEA
+812 
-824 YPWITYTRGDGLNAL
+824 
-839 ENGQYEAQQSNRWTD
+839 
-854 LNPTTGEK
+854 
-862 CEFIQA
+862 
-868 TGKNGSVNSPVVS
+868 NSPVVS

-899 VYATGSASTTAE
+899 VYATGSASNKAE

-928 KTATTPGTIW
+928 KAATTPGTIY
-938 GKGKGS
+938 GKGTAS

-959 KIEAGVMDIQ
+959 KIEAGVQDIQ

>member
-173 LRGSK
+173 LRGSS

-188 NTGAIKNIVLSNN
+188 STGAIKNIVLSNN

-210 TSSWMIRYGNASN
+210 TASWMIRFGNASN
-223 AQPQKVWGTDAFS
+223 AQPKKVWGTDAFS

-336 VFAPKFETIAT
+336 VFAPKFETTAT
-347 NSQYGDP
+347 NNQFGDS
-354 RWVTPFKDVIAKTPG
+354 RWVAPFNSVVAKTPG
-369 YGYEVVLGP
+369 YGYQVILGP
-378 DMLDLTNL
+378 DMLT
-386 TLVGN
+386 TKTK
-391 CNEADLGKVKPG
+391 EGKDKPA
-403 IDTVNY
+403 IDDVNY
-409 PWIKYVRGDDKNIL
+409 KWITYINPTSTLDD
-423 SNGQHE
+423 GTAEVQ
-429 AQKSNRWTDLNPT
+429 QSNRWTDLNPT

-454 KNGSVES
+454 KNGSVYS
-461 PVISGEWNKW
+461 PVLSPVWGKY
-471 MVVFVKNL
+471 MVLYVKDL
-479 TTLKVFATGS
+479 AALKVFATGS
-489 ASSTA
+489 ASSKP

-536 PEVGYMVEISS
+536 PEIGYMVEIS
-547 VSPGNKKDDIQIT
+547 
-560 GLQLHGVDTT
+560 
-570 PFPVCHA
+570 
-577 PGEKAPGTNY
+577 
-587 EVVLGPDMLA
+587 
-597 EYALVSD
+597 
-604 PATTKP
+604 
-610 GINVEAYP
+610 
-618 WITYTRGDG
+618 
-627 LNALEN
+627 
-633 GQYEAQK
+633 
-640 SNRWTDL
+640 
-647 NPTTGERG
+647 
-655 TWLQATGKNGS
+655 
-666 VESPVISG
+666 
-674 EWNKWMV
+674 
-681 VFVKNL
+681 
-687 TTLKVFATGS
+687 
-697 ASSTAETKVRLVV
+697 
-710 KAMGTDG
+710 
-717 TVIEAATAEG
+717 ATAEDL
-727 SIYGK
+727 SK
-732 GTASD
+732 AD
-737 VCQVELNPE
+737 V
-746 VGYMVEISSVSPGNK
+746 
-761 KDDIQITGLQLHG
+761 QITGLQLHG

-862 CEFIQA
+862 CEFIQV
-868 TGKNGSVNSPVVS
+868 TGKNGSVNSPVIS
-881 AQWNKWMEAAIMD
+881 AEWNKWMEAAIMD

-899 VYATGSASTTAE
+899 VYATGSASSKVE

-959 KIEAGVMDIQ
+959 KIEGKVKDIQ

>member
-517 EGSIYGKGTA
+517 EGSIWGKGKA

-597 EYALVSD
+597 
-604 PATTKP
+604 
-610 GINVEAYP
+610 
-618 WITYTRGDG
+618 
-627 LNALEN
+627 
-633 GQYEAQK
+633 Q
-640 SNRWTDL
+640 
-647 NPTTGERG
+647 
-655 TWLQATGKNGS
+655 
-666 VESPVISG
+666 
-674 EWNKWMV
+674 
-681 VFVKNL
+681 
-687 TTLKVFATGS
+687 
-697 ASSTAETKVRLVV
+697 
-710 KAMGTDG
+710 
-717 TVIEAATAEG
+717 
-727 SIYGK
+727 
-732 GTASD
+732 
-737 VCQVELNPE
+737 
-746 VGYMVEISSVSPGNK
+746 
-761 KDDIQITGLQLHG
+761 
-774 VDTTPFPVCH
+774 
-784 APGEKAP
+784 
-791 GTNYEVV
+791 
-798 LGPDML
+798 
-804 AEYALVSD
+804 YALVSD

-854 LNPTTGEK
+854 LNPTTGERGTW
-862 CEFIQA
+862 IQA

-899 VYATGSASTTAE
+899 VYATGSASTKAE

>member
-610 GINVEAYP
+610 GVNVEAYP

-655 TWLQATGKNGS
+655 TW
-666 VESPVISG
+666 
-674 EWNKWMV
+674 
-681 VFVKNL
+681 
-687 TTLKVFATGS
+687 
-697 ASSTAETKVRLVV
+697 
-710 KAMGTDG
+710 
-717 TVIEAATAEG
+717 
-727 SIYGK
+727 
-732 GTASD
+732 
-737 VCQVELNPE
+737 
-746 VGYMVEISSVSPGNK
+746 
-761 KDDIQITGLQLHG
+761 
-774 VDTTPFPVCH
+774 
-784 APGEKAP
+784 
-791 GTNYEVV
+791 
-798 LGPDML
+798 
-804 AEYALVSD
+804 
-812 PATTKPGINVEA
+812 
-824 YPWITYTRGDGLNAL
+824 
-839 ENGQYEAQQSNRWTD
+839 
-854 LNPTTGEK
+854 
-862 CEFIQA
+862 IQA
-868 TGKNGSVNSPVVS
+868 TGKNGSVNSPVIS
-881 AQWNKWMEAAIMD
+881 AEWNKWMEAAIMD

-899 VYATGSASTTAE
+899 VYATGSASSKVE

-928 KTATTPGTIW
+928 KAATTPGTIY
-938 GKGKGS
+938 GKGTAS

-959 KIEAGVMDIQ
+959 KIEGKVKDIQ

>member
-48 EYVLDS
+48 EYVLDT

-666 VESPVISG
+666 V
-674 EWNKWMV
+674 
-681 VFVKNL
+681 
-687 TTLKVFATGS
+687 
-697 ASSTAETKVRLVV
+697 
-710 KAMGTDG
+710 
-717 TVIEAATAEG
+717 
-727 SIYGK
+727 
-732 GTASD
+732 
-737 VCQVELNPE
+737 
-746 VGYMVEISSVSPGNK
+746 
-761 KDDIQITGLQLHG
+761 
-774 VDTTPFPVCH
+774 
-784 APGEKAP
+784 
-791 GTNYEVV
+791 
-798 LGPDML
+798 
-804 AEYALVSD
+804 
-812 PATTKPGINVEA
+812 
-824 YPWITYTRGDGLNAL
+824 
-839 ENGQYEAQQSNRWTD
+839 
-854 LNPTTGEK
+854 
-862 CEFIQA
+862 
-868 TGKNGSVNSPVVS
+868 NSPVVS

-899 VYATGSASTTAE
+899 VYATGSASSKVE

-928 KTATTPGTIW
+928 KAATTPGTIY
-938 GKGKGS
+938 GKGTAS

-959 KIEAGVMDIQ
+959 KIEGKVKDIQ

>member
-96 EATKAIIALSA
+96 EATKAVIALSA

-610 GINVEAYP
+610 GV
-618 WITYTRGDG
+618 
-627 LNALEN
+627 
-633 GQYEAQK
+633 
-640 SNRWTDL
+640 
-647 NPTTGERG
+647 
-655 TWLQATGKNGS
+655 
-666 VESPVISG
+666 
-674 EWNKWMV
+674 
-681 VFVKNL
+681 
-687 TTLKVFATGS
+687 
-697 ASSTAETKVRLVV
+697 
-710 KAMGTDG
+710 
-717 TVIEAATAEG
+717 
-727 SIYGK
+727 
-732 GTASD
+732 
-737 VCQVELNPE
+737 
-746 VGYMVEISSVSPGNK
+746 
-761 KDDIQITGLQLHG
+761 
-774 VDTTPFPVCH
+774 
-784 APGEKAP
+784 
-791 GTNYEVV
+791 
-798 LGPDML
+798 
-804 AEYALVSD
+804 
-812 PATTKPGINVEA
+812 NVEA

-868 TGKNGSVNSPVVS
+868 TGKNGSVNSPVIS
-881 AQWNKWMEAAIMD
+881 AEWNKWMEAAIMD

-899 VYATGSASTTAE
+899 VYATGSASTKAE

-928 KTATTPGTIW
+928 KAATTPGTIW

>member
-210 TSSWMIRYGNASN
+210 TSSWMIRFGNASN

-517 EGSIYGKGTA
+517 EGSIWGKGKA

-597 EYALVSD
+597 
-604 PATTKP
+604 
-610 GINVEAYP
+610 
-618 WITYTRGDG
+618 
-627 LNALEN
+627 
-633 GQYEAQK
+633 Q
-640 SNRWTDL
+640 
-647 NPTTGERG
+647 
-655 TWLQATGKNGS
+655 
-666 VESPVISG
+666 
-674 EWNKWMV
+674 
-681 VFVKNL
+681 
-687 TTLKVFATGS
+687 
-697 ASSTAETKVRLVV
+697 
-710 KAMGTDG
+710 
-717 TVIEAATAEG
+717 
-727 SIYGK
+727 
-732 GTASD
+732 
-737 VCQVELNPE
+737 
-746 VGYMVEISSVSPGNK
+746 
-761 KDDIQITGLQLHG
+761 
-774 VDTTPFPVCH
+774 
-784 APGEKAP
+784 
-791 GTNYEVV
+791 
-798 LGPDML
+798 
-804 AEYALVSD
+804 YALVSD

-854 LNPTTGEK
+854 LNPTTGERGTW
-862 CEFIQA
+862 IQA
-868 TGKNGSVNSPVVS
+868 TGKNGSVNSPVIS
-881 AQWNKWMEAAIMD
+881 AEWNKWMEAAIMD

-899 VYATGSASTTAE
+899 VYATGSASTKAE

-959 KIEAGVMDIQ
+959 KIEGKVKDIQ

>member
-48 EYVLDS
+48 EYVLDT

-517 EGSIYGKGTA
+517 EGSIWGKGKA

-577 PGEKAPGTNY
+577 PGEKYPGTSY

-597 EYALVSD
+597 
-604 PATTKP
+604 
-610 GINVEAYP
+610 
-618 WITYTRGDG
+618 
-627 LNALEN
+627 
-633 GQYEAQK
+633 Q
-640 SNRWTDL
+640 
-647 NPTTGERG
+647 
-655 TWLQATGKNGS
+655 
-666 VESPVISG
+666 
-674 EWNKWMV
+674 
-681 VFVKNL
+681 
-687 TTLKVFATGS
+687 
-697 ASSTAETKVRLVV
+697 
-710 KAMGTDG
+710 
-717 TVIEAATAEG
+717 
-727 SIYGK
+727 
-732 GTASD
+732 
-737 VCQVELNPE
+737 
-746 VGYMVEISSVSPGNK
+746 
-761 KDDIQITGLQLHG
+761 
-774 VDTTPFPVCH
+774 
-784 APGEKAP
+784 
-791 GTNYEVV
+791 
-798 LGPDML
+798 
-804 AEYALVSD
+804 YALVSD

-854 LNPTTGEK
+854 LNPTTGERGTW
-862 CEFIQA
+862 IQA
-868 TGKNGSVNSPVVS
+868 TGKNGSVNSPVIS
-881 AQWNKWMEAAIMD
+881 AEWNKWMEAAIMD

-899 VYATGSASTTAE
+899 VYATGSASTKAE

-959 KIEAGVMDIQ
+959 KIEGKVKDIQ

>member
-22 NLATAIEDAVKAS
+22 NLATTIEDALKAS

-96 EATKAIIALSA
+96 EATKAVIALSA

-173 LRGSK
+173 LRGSS

-210 TSSWMIRYGNASN
+210 TTSWMIRFGNASN
-223 AQPQKVWGTDAFS
+223 AQPQKIWGTDAFS

-242 NTICFPGKALANNFP
+242 NTICFPGKAFANNFP

-269 IFINTPYLQKTAS
+269 IFINTPYLQKVAN

-391 CNEADLGKVKPG
+391 CSEADLGKVKPG

-442 TGERGTWLQATG
+442 TGEKCEFIQVKG
-454 KNGSVES
+454 KNGSAES

-517 EGSIYGKGTA
+517 EGSIWGKGKA

-597 EYALVSD
+597 
-604 PATTKP
+604 
-610 GINVEAYP
+610 
-618 WITYTRGDG
+618 
-627 LNALEN
+627 
-633 GQYEAQK
+633 Q
-640 SNRWTDL
+640 
-647 NPTTGERG
+647 
-655 TWLQATGKNGS
+655 
-666 VESPVISG
+666 
-674 EWNKWMV
+674 
-681 VFVKNL
+681 
-687 TTLKVFATGS
+687 
-697 ASSTAETKVRLVV
+697 
-710 KAMGTDG
+710 
-717 TVIEAATAEG
+717 
-727 SIYGK
+727 
-732 GTASD
+732 
-737 VCQVELNPE
+737 
-746 VGYMVEISSVSPGNK
+746 
-761 KDDIQITGLQLHG
+761 
-774 VDTTPFPVCH
+774 
-784 APGEKAP
+784 
-791 GTNYEVV
+791 
-798 LGPDML
+798 
-804 AEYALVSD
+804 YALVSD

-894 ATSFR
+894 ATAFR
-899 VYATGSASTTAE
+899 VYATGSASSKAE

>member
-517 EGSIYGKGTA
+517 EGSIWGKGKA

-597 EYALVSD
+597 QYALVSD

-666 VESPVISG
+666 V
-674 EWNKWMV
+674 
-681 VFVKNL
+681 
-687 TTLKVFATGS
+687 
-697 ASSTAETKVRLVV
+697 
-710 KAMGTDG
+710 
-717 TVIEAATAEG
+717 
-727 SIYGK
+727 
-732 GTASD
+732 
-737 VCQVELNPE
+737 
-746 VGYMVEISSVSPGNK
+746 
-761 KDDIQITGLQLHG
+761 
-774 VDTTPFPVCH
+774 
-784 APGEKAP
+784 
-791 GTNYEVV
+791 
-798 LGPDML
+798 
-804 AEYALVSD
+804 
-812 PATTKPGINVEA
+812 
-824 YPWITYTRGDGLNAL
+824 
-839 ENGQYEAQQSNRWTD
+839 
-854 LNPTTGEK
+854 
-862 CEFIQA
+862 
-868 TGKNGSVNSPVVS
+868 NSPVVS

-894 ATSFR
+894 ATAFR
-899 VYATGSASTTAE
+899 VYAEGSASTTAE

-928 KTATTPGTIW
+928 KAATTPGTIY
-938 GKGKGS
+938 GKGTAS

-959 KIEAGVMDIQ
+959 KIEAGVQDIQ

>member
-22 NLATAIEDAVKAS
+22 NLATAIEDALKAS

-269 IFINTPYLQKTAS
+269 IFINTPYLQKTAN

-517 EGSIYGKGTA
+517 EGSIWGKGKA

-597 EYALVSD
+597 
-604 PATTKP
+604 
-610 GINVEAYP
+610 
-618 WITYTRGDG
+618 
-627 LNALEN
+627 
-633 GQYEAQK
+633 Q
-640 SNRWTDL
+640 
-647 NPTTGERG
+647 
-655 TWLQATGKNGS
+655 
-666 VESPVISG
+666 
-674 EWNKWMV
+674 
-681 VFVKNL
+681 
-687 TTLKVFATGS
+687 
-697 ASSTAETKVRLVV
+697 
-710 KAMGTDG
+710 
-717 TVIEAATAEG
+717 
-727 SIYGK
+727 
-732 GTASD
+732 
-737 VCQVELNPE
+737 
-746 VGYMVEISSVSPGNK
+746 
-761 KDDIQITGLQLHG
+761 
-774 VDTTPFPVCH
+774 
-784 APGEKAP
+784 
-791 GTNYEVV
+791 
-798 LGPDML
+798 
-804 AEYALVSD
+804 YALVSD

-854 LNPTTGEK
+854 LNPTTGERGTW
-862 CEFIQA
+862 IQA
-868 TGKNGSVNSPVVS
+868 TGKNGSVNSPVIS
-881 AQWNKWMEAAIMD
+881 AEWNKWMEAAIMD

-899 VYATGSASTTAE
+899 VYATGSASTKAE

-938 GKGKGS
+938 GKGKAS

-959 KIEAGVMDIQ
+959 KIEGKVKDIQ

>member
-269 IFINTPYLQKTAS
+269 IFINTPYLQKVAN

-597 EYALVSD
+597 
-604 PATTKP
+604 
-610 GINVEAYP
+610 
-618 WITYTRGDG
+618 
-627 LNALEN
+627 
-633 GQYEAQK
+633 Q
-640 SNRWTDL
+640 
-647 NPTTGERG
+647 
-655 TWLQATGKNGS
+655 
-666 VESPVISG
+666 
-674 EWNKWMV
+674 
-681 VFVKNL
+681 
-687 TTLKVFATGS
+687 
-697 ASSTAETKVRLVV
+697 
-710 KAMGTDG
+710 
-717 TVIEAATAEG
+717 
-727 SIYGK
+727 
-732 GTASD
+732 
-737 VCQVELNPE
+737 
-746 VGYMVEISSVSPGNK
+746 
-761 KDDIQITGLQLHG
+761 
-774 VDTTPFPVCH
+774 
-784 APGEKAP
+784 
-791 GTNYEVV
+791 
-798 LGPDML
+798 
-804 AEYALVSD
+804 YALVSD

-854 LNPTTGEK
+854 LNPTTGERGTW
-862 CEFIQA
+862 IQA
-868 TGKNGSVNSPVVS
+868 TGKNGSVNSPVIS
-881 AQWNKWMEAAIMD
+881 AEWNKWMEAAIMD

-899 VYATGSASTTAE
+899 VYATGSASTKAE

-928 KTATTPGTIW
+928 KAATTPGTIY
-938 GKGKGS
+938 GKGTAS

-959 KIEAGVMDIQ
+959 KIEGKVKDIQ

>member
-269 IFINTPYLQKTAS
+269 IFINTPYLQKTAN

-666 VESPVISG
+666 V
-674 EWNKWMV
+674 
-681 VFVKNL
+681 
-687 TTLKVFATGS
+687 
-697 ASSTAETKVRLVV
+697 
-710 KAMGTDG
+710 
-717 TVIEAATAEG
+717 
-727 SIYGK
+727 
-732 GTASD
+732 
-737 VCQVELNPE
+737 
-746 VGYMVEISSVSPGNK
+746 
-761 KDDIQITGLQLHG
+761 
-774 VDTTPFPVCH
+774 
-784 APGEKAP
+784 
-791 GTNYEVV
+791 
-798 LGPDML
+798 
-804 AEYALVSD
+804 
-812 PATTKPGINVEA
+812 
-824 YPWITYTRGDGLNAL
+824 
-839 ENGQYEAQQSNRWTD
+839 
-854 LNPTTGEK
+854 
-862 CEFIQA
+862 
-868 TGKNGSVNSPVVS
+868 NSPVVS

-899 VYATGSASTTAE
+899 VYATGSASNKAE

-928 KTATTPGTIW
+928 KAATTPGTIY
-938 GKGKGS
+938 GKGTAS

-959 KIEAGVMDIQ
+959 KIEAGVQDIQ

>member
-517 EGSIYGKGTA
+517 EGSIWGKGKA

-597 EYALVSD
+597 
-604 PATTKP
+604 
-610 GINVEAYP
+610 
-618 WITYTRGDG
+618 
-627 LNALEN
+627 
-633 GQYEAQK
+633 Q
-640 SNRWTDL
+640 
-647 NPTTGERG
+647 
-655 TWLQATGKNGS
+655 
-666 VESPVISG
+666 
-674 EWNKWMV
+674 
-681 VFVKNL
+681 
-687 TTLKVFATGS
+687 
-697 ASSTAETKVRLVV
+697 
-710 KAMGTDG
+710 
-717 TVIEAATAEG
+717 
-727 SIYGK
+727 
-732 GTASD
+732 
-737 VCQVELNPE
+737 
-746 VGYMVEISSVSPGNK
+746 
-761 KDDIQITGLQLHG
+761 
-774 VDTTPFPVCH
+774 
-784 APGEKAP
+784 
-791 GTNYEVV
+791 
-798 LGPDML
+798 
-804 AEYALVSD
+804 YALVSD

-854 LNPTTGEK
+854 LNPTTGERGTW
-862 CEFIQA
+862 IQV
-868 TGKNGSVNSPVVS
+868 TGKNGSVNSPVIS
-881 AQWNKWMEAAIMD
+881 AEWNKWMEAAIMD

-899 VYATGSASTTAE
+899 VYATGSASTKAE

-959 KIEAGVMDIQ
+959 KIEAGVQDIQ

>member
-137 VSVILCNFVD
+137 VSVVLCNFVD

-188 NTGAIKNIVLSNN
+188 NPGAIKNIVLSNN

-210 TSSWMIRYGNASN
+210 TSSWMIRFGNASN
-223 AQPQKVWGTDAFS
+223 AQPQKIWGTDAFS

-269 IFINTPYLQKTAS
+269 IFINTPYLQKVAS

-517 EGSIYGKGTA
+517 EGSIWGKGKA

-597 EYALVSD
+597 
-604 PATTKP
+604 
-610 GINVEAYP
+610 
-618 WITYTRGDG
+618 
-627 LNALEN
+627 
-633 GQYEAQK
+633 Q
-640 SNRWTDL
+640 
-647 NPTTGERG
+647 
-655 TWLQATGKNGS
+655 
-666 VESPVISG
+666 
-674 EWNKWMV
+674 
-681 VFVKNL
+681 
-687 TTLKVFATGS
+687 
-697 ASSTAETKVRLVV
+697 
-710 KAMGTDG
+710 
-717 TVIEAATAEG
+717 
-727 SIYGK
+727 
-732 GTASD
+732 
-737 VCQVELNPE
+737 
-746 VGYMVEISSVSPGNK
+746 
-761 KDDIQITGLQLHG
+761 
-774 VDTTPFPVCH
+774 
-784 APGEKAP
+784 
-791 GTNYEVV
+791 
-798 LGPDML
+798 
-804 AEYALVSD
+804 YALVSD

-854 LNPTTGEK
+854 LNPTTGERGTW
-862 CEFIQA
+862 IQA
-868 TGKNGSVNSPVVS
+868 TGKNGSVNSPVIS
-881 AQWNKWMEAAIMD
+881 AEWNKWMEAAIMD

-899 VYATGSASTTAE
+899 VYATGSASTKAE

-938 GKGKGS
+938 GKGKAS

-959 KIEAGVMDIQ
+959 KIEGKVKDIQ